1 MRLRKRGRNEHYAKP
16 NRPGPGS
23 DRNPDE
29 YLVSGG
35 IWRVVGIVLLL
46 VLPGNT
52 VLVVFG
58 QCGLQT
64 DQQEG
69 EEEFSLQKSNKEKGR
84 R

>member
-1 MRLRKRGRNEHYAKP
+1 MRLRKRGRNEYYAKP
-16 NRPGPGS
+16 NRPGPGFS
-23 DRNPDE
+23 RCADE
-29 YLVSGG
+29 YLGSGH
-35 IWRVVGIVLLL
+35 IWGPAGTAVLL

-69 EEEFSLQKSNKEKGR
+69 KKKSSLQKSGEKKE
-84 R
+84 